1 MKTKSIINVAAA
13 LLVLVPTASAQ
24 QRIKE
29 AFAEVEEYSGVT
41 KTGESIISTV
51 DANDIPTESRVVTIK
66 VKGKNVYR
74 AVFDK
79 VKEAFDKEGKN
90 SSWAVIEKGTEGMD
104 VDSAT
109 MHDLGLTRQ
118 LWSVWREGADAIL
131 VGNMKNSTYC
141 LFNFDD
147 KQHSGYRT
155 CCAAEWSKS
164 DVPDVYTAQLVYVYG
179 RKPDSAFG
187 ENPNAKRSLSIQR
200 SISRSPSD
208 VFELTRQWNLPDS
221 ATFGNIMKR
230 FENSDFT
237 KMKAEDIDNLIKQ
250 AHQLQEAYG
259 NNGHPTDLPFDGNM
273 DTWMALAMQRGVSNL
288 TNADWHRFFGL
299 LTEKMMDKANKGSKE
314 DLVVSAGIILD
325 LCKNAPLDDDE
336 RQVAANR
343 LIQVSEAFDDDKDE
357 YIYDM
362 LMLAKKKVQKK

>member
-1 MKTKSIINVAAA
+1 MKTRSIIIVAAA
-13 LLVLVPTASAQ
+13 LLAFAPTASAQ

-29 AFAEVEEYSGVT
+29 AFAELGKYSGVT
-41 KTGESIISTV
+41 ITGQKIISTV
-51 DANDIPTESRVVTIK
+51 DANDIPIESRVVTIR

-90 SSWAVIEKGTEGMD
+90 SSWAVIETGTEGLD

-118 LWSVWREGADAIL
+118 LWSVWREGSDAIL
-131 VGNMKNSTYC
+131 VGNMKNSTYR
-141 LFNFDD
+141 LLNFDD
-147 KQHSGYRT
+147 KQHAGYRT

-179 RKPDSAFG
+179 RKPDSAL
-187 ENPNAKRSLSIQR
+187 EEKPKRSVNIMR
-200 SISRSPSD
+200 SFRSPSD
-208 VFELTRQWNLPDS
+208 VFELNRQWNLPDS
-221 ATFGNIMKR
+221 VTIGNIMKR

-237 KMKAEDIDNLIKQ
+237 KMKPEDIDNLRKQ
-250 AHQLQEAYG
+250 AQQLQIAYG
-259 NNGHPTDLPFDGNM
+259 NNGHPTDIPYDGNM

-343 LIQVSEAFDDDKDE
+343 LLQVSDAFDDDKDQ